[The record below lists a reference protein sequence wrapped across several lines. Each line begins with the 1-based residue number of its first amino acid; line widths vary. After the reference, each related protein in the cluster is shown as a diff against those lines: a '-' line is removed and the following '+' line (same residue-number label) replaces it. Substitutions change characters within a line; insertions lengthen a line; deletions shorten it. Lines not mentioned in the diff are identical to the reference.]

1 MILLS
6 LIFGIA
12 ASYLFILPGSYYAV
26 GGAVLL
32 FYKNVLDKV
41 DGSLARAKGLD
52 SRRGRFY
59 DSISD
64 FIVTLTSFAA
74 ISYNLYLMWDSYLAY
89 VVGFVAMI
97 CSMLHCSYFIF
108 YQVSFIRS
116 TGKNTQNRLIENVT
130 PQDIVTQDK
139 WTTFLQRVFQVI
151 YGWQDKL
158 FYKLDQILLRKIT
171 QCNKHEKSN
180 NIWYQNKPFLT
191 LASSLSIG
199 THIFLICIS
208 AIIGRFDYYIFV
220 NLILMNLLLIL
231 SVVYHY
237 RSTINKLK
245 S

>member
-1 MILLS
+1 MNEKFSYNKTLKTDPENSFLNLQQFLFVTSKQLTKLFYYTRVTPHQVILLS

-12 ASYLFILPGSYYAV
+12 ASYLFVLPGSYYAV

-74 ISYNLYLMWDSYLAY
+74 ISYNLYLMWGSYLAF
-89 VVGFVAMI
+89 VVGFAAMI

-130 PQDIVTQDK
+130 PHDIVSQDK
-139 WTTFLQRVFQVI
+139 WTTFLQRVFQII

-158 FYKLDQILLRKIT
+158 FYR
-171 QCNKHEKSN
+171 
-180 NIWYQNKPFLT
+180 
-191 LASSLSIG
+191 
-199 THIFLICIS
+199 
-208 AIIGRFDYYIFV
+208 
-220 NLILMNLLLIL
+220 
-231 SVVYHY
+231 
-237 RSTINKLK
+237 INSQHKCR
-245 S
+245 